1 MSIVLYTF
9 FKLFFLLKFYLIFL
23 IFFYIIKTMFFEI
36 FVQVL
41 GFLAIALNIIA
52 VQFNK
57 YGTIIFFKTLGSLL
71 FVVQYFLLG
80 AYTGMVMDLIGS
92 VRNIIFSLNVKNKR
106 SNKVPVVIFSCITAI
121 AGILTIAFTWDVSKI
136 RWTDNV
142 KFATA
147 LMVIISV
154 LSIFAK
160 LISTISYSIADP
172 HKMRMLNIPSSSCWL
187 VYNFVAFTLAGTLNE
202 IMTLTSV
209 FIAEFRFRKVKQQS
223 KNTTFIKEEN
233 T

>member
-1 MSIVLYTF
+1 M
-9 FKLFFLLKFYLIFL
+9 LFD
-23 IFFYIIKTMFFEI
+23 I

-41 GFLAIALNIIA
+41 GFVGIALNIIA

-71 FVVQYFLLG
+71 FVLQYFLLG

-92 VRNIIFSLNVKNKR
+92 FRNIIFSLNVKNKR
-106 SNKVPVVIFSCITAI
+106 SNKVPVIIFSLVTAI
-121 AGILTIAFTWDVSKI
+121 AGILTIALTWDVSKI
-136 RWTDNV
+136 RWTNNV
-142 KFATA
+142 KFATI

-154 LSIFAK
+154 LSIIAK
-160 LISTISYSIADP
+160 LISTISYSIANP

-202 IMTLTSV
+202 IMTLSSV
-209 FIAEFRFRKVKQQS
+209 LIAEFRFRKVKNEPKDLS
-223 KNTTFIKEEN
+223 DNEN
-233 T
+233 LLE

>member
-1 MSIVLYTF
+1 MIFS
-9 FKLFFLLKFYLIFL
+9 LFL
-23 IFFYIIKTMFFEI
+23 YIIMTMFFEI

-41 GFLAIALNIIA
+41 GFVAIGLNIIA

-71 FVVQYFLLG
+71 FVIQYFLLG

-92 VRNIIFSLNVKNKR
+92 FRNIIFSLNVKNKR
-106 SNKVPVVIFSCITAI
+106 SNKLPVIIFSCITAI

-136 RWTDNV
+136 RWTNDL
-142 KFATA
+142 KFATV

-154 LSIFAK
+154 LSIVAK
-160 LISTISYSIADP
+160 LISTVSYAIADP
-172 HKMRMLNIPSSSCWL
+172 HKMRMLNIPSSACWL

-202 IMTLTSV
+202 IMTLSSV
-209 FIAEFRFRKVKQQS
+209 LIAEFRFRKVKDLPISEQD
-223 KNTTFIKEEN
+223 KLDEN
-233 T
+233 K